1 MGEPNMRITSK
12 EKQIIEALEWSDFAN
27 ESEPGLYG
35 YIFHDEWNM
44 DVFRGVM
51 SSLAKKK
58 IVSWSEVEYVNDNKN
73 NAITWGCIDPQFT
86 IIEGNEARMNWDLFG
101 GE

>member
-1 MGEPNMRITSK
+1 MNITGK
-12 EKQIIEALEWSDFAN
+12 EKQIIKALEWSDFAN

-58 IVSWSEVEYVNDNKN
+58 IVSWSNVEYVNDNKE
-73 NAITWGCIDPQFT
+73 NAITWGVIDPKFT
-86 IIEGNEARMNWDLFG
+86 IIEDNEARMNWDLFG